1 MRRYVLTGAPGAG
14 KTSIA
19 RALGQRGYPVVDE
32 AATDVI
38 AAEQARGVAQPWAEP
53 GFVAAVVRLQRRR
66 RNAETRGPVQVHDRS
81 PLCTLALA
89 EHLGHPVGPEL
100 TAELERVDRERIYQR
115 TVFLVGSLGFVIR
128 TAARRISL
136 ADALAFGRLH
146 ARVYAEYGYELVEV
160 PPGPVAQRA
169 AFVAARLDPC

>member
-19 RALGQRGYPVVDE
+19 RALRQRGYPVVDE

-38 AAEQARGVAQPWAEP
+38 AAEQARGVAQPWTEP
-53 GFVAAVVRLQRRR
+53 EFVAAVVRLQRRR
-66 RNAETRGPVQVHDRS
+66 RSAETRGPVQVHDRS

-89 EHLGHPVGPEL
+89 EHLGHPVGREL
-100 TAELERVDRERIYQR
+100 AAEIARAERERIYQR
-115 TVFLVGSLGFVIR
+115 TVFLVGSLGFVTR

-136 ADALAFGRLH
+136 PEALAFGRLH
-146 ARVYAEYGYELVEV
+146 ARVYAEHGYEPVEV

-169 AFVAARLDPC
+169 AFVAAHLDPC

>member
-1 MRRYVLTGAPGAG
+1 MRRYVLTGAPGVG

-19 RALGQRGYPVVDE
+19 RALRQRGYPVVDE

-53 GFVAAVVRLQRRR
+53 GFVEAVARLQRRR
-66 RNAETRGPVQVHDRS
+66 RIAETRGPVQVHDRS

-89 EHLGHPVGPEL
+89 EYLGHPIGPEL
-100 TAELERVDRERIYQR
+100 AAELARARREAIYAR
-115 TVFLVGSLGFVIR
+115 PVFLVGSLGFVTR

-136 ADALAFGRLH
+136 TDALAFGQVH
-146 ARVYAEYGYELVEV
+146 ARVYAEYGHELVDV

-169 AFVAARLDPC
+169 AFVATHLDPC